1 LIPPEN
7 GCGLYLQ
14 PAGKR
19 FELYLEHAG
28 TRAQAVLVYPEGQPA
43 GREIMNGKENPI
55 ELLVICA
62 VMLVLSILGVAGGLS
77 PRLFGSLDGL
87 LIVAI
92 CLMTALIFAILL
104 FILAKERGWIGKRH
118 SDGGAT
124 PPPSPAK

>member
-1 LIPPEN
+1 
-7 GCGLYLQ
+7 
-14 PAGKR
+14 
-19 FELYLEHAG
+19 
-28 TRAQAVLVYPEGQPA
+28 
-43 GREIMNGKENPI
+43 MNGQENPI

-77 PRLFGSLDGL
+77 PRLIGTLDGL

-104 FILAKERGWIGKRH
+104 FVLAKERGWIGKHR
-118 SDGGAT
+118 SDGAT